1 MYTFM
6 MLLKTLKLFFSFL
19 PFDLAQ
25 LSYLLDRHLNTHTHT
40 HTNAHSLVG
49 NTAPASNIDCIS
61 IKLIFH

>member
-25 LSYLLDRHLNTHTHT
+25 LSYLLDRHLNTH
-40 HTNAHSLVG
+40 SLVG
-49 NTAPASNIDCIS
+49 NTAPDSNIDCIS